1 MNKLQELTQ
10 KLYNLIEENV
20 TDGFTRSEMYDII
33 EDIEELY

>member
-1 MNKLQELTQ
+1 MNKLEKLTQ

-20 TDGFTRSEMYDII
+20 NDGNTRAEMYDII

>member
-1 MNKLQELTQ
+1 MNKLEKLTQ

-20 TDGFTRSEMYDII
+20 NDGFTRAEIYDII

>member
-1 MNKLQELTQ
+1 MNKLEKLTQ

-20 TDGFTRSEMYDII
+20 NDGNIRAEMYDII